1 MPLVKLLKVS
11 IILPRREAAE
21 AINRLAELEW
31 FHPINRESHY
41 TNPDIDDLLL
51 DASRLLQSIEEVV
64 KSLNIQLETGI
75 LDTMFKGA
83 LKVRN
88 ELVVSDLED
97 LIQELEAKSKPILDE
112 ARSLLSEHGKVS
124 KLLEES
130 KSIREVLKAASN
142 ININIS
148 NMQNLK
154 RFFASLFIVNQKD
167 VAEVERS
174 LGDVFI
180 ARVGSTEVNVALLV
194 ISSKED
200 ADRVIKVFRSYDVHP
215 FVIPT
220 SLPQNP
226 RDAFIEVEKS
236 IAEYEKKKLDIEQ
249 AIEKFRSNV
258 TPTIVSLYEGAKTAK
273 DILET
278 MRKPYGTRY
287 FALIEGYIPVNMES
301 RFKALVKDWVYFIEH
316 VDDDNPDSPTL
327 IQNPTYMRTFEV
339 ITSQQGIPSNREN
352 DPTPMIAFVW
362 PIFYGL
368 MFADFG
374 QGFLLFL
381 LGMLLRV
388 RGVGSIRSWGTLL
401 AASGLGATFAG
412 LVTGE
417 FFGWHIDKFA
427 VFEPIIHSP
436 LGFFIGILD
445 VSELSIEQVLRVLEV
460 SVAIGVTHLTAAF
473 ILRIIRAIRDG
484 KLFEALTVHVTSLI
498 GYLSVVALILAAIG
512 AGYDVIG
519 MFGLIGV
526 KHTEPVPWITPLLG
540 EWANAEVVAD
550 VAVNALIASMVVSMV
565 GHMVE
570 AKRHKK
576 IHEQKDAE
584 YRGKEAEH
592 GEDGGL
598 IGAVMESFFIRPLEW
613 LSHTISYSRL
623 GIMLIVHVALMVTIN
638 HAYLEFEKQANIGG
652 GIAVLVGGNIG
663 IMMLEGL
670 IVYIQAIRLHLYE
683 WFPKWYEGSGTEF
696 KKIVPKMLY
705 TIFIW
710 EGSGNKSS
718 SDKYMRVTDK
728 TTIEDKV

>member
-1 MPLVKLLKVS
+1 
-11 IILPRREAAE
+11 
-21 AINRLAELEW
+21 
-31 FHPINRESHY
+31 
-41 TNPDIDDLLL
+41 
-51 DASRLLQSIEEVV
+51 
-64 KSLNIQLETGI
+64 
-75 LDTMFKGA
+75 
-83 LKVRN
+83 
-88 ELVVSDLED
+88 
-97 LIQELEAKSKPILDE
+97 
-112 ARSLLSEHGKVS
+112 
-124 KLLEES
+124 
-130 KSIREVLKAASN
+130 
-142 ININIS
+142 
-148 NMQNLK
+148 
-154 RFFASLFIVNQKD
+154 
-167 VAEVERS
+167 
-174 LGDVFI
+174 
-180 ARVGSTEVNVALLV
+180 
-194 ISSKED
+194 
-200 ADRVIKVFRSYDVHP
+200 
-215 FVIPT
+215 
-220 SLPQNP
+220 
-226 RDAFIEVEKS
+226 
-236 IAEYEKKKLDIEQ
+236 
-249 AIEKFRSNV
+249 
-258 TPTIVSLYEGAKTAK
+258 
-273 DILET
+273 
-278 MRKPYGTRY
+278 MRKPYGTRH

-301 RFKALVKDWVYFIEH
+301 RFKALVKDWVYVIER

-327 IQNPTYMRTFEV
+327 VQNPTYMRTFEV
-339 ITSQQGIPSNREN
+339 ITSQQGIPSSREN

-445 VSELSIEQVLRVLEV
+445 VSELNIEQVLKVLEV

-484 KLFEALTVHVTSLI
+484 KVFEALTVHVTSLI

-540 EWANAEVVAD
+540 SWANAEVVAD
-550 VAVNALIASMVVSMV
+550 IAVNALIASMVVSMV

-570 AKRHKK
+570 AKRHRKM
-576 IHEQKDAE
+576 HEQKYAE
-584 YRGKEAEH
+584 HRGKDAEH
-592 GEDGGL
+592 GEDGGI

-638 HAYLEFEKQANIGG
+638 HAYLEFEKQGNIGG
-652 GIAVLVGGNIG
+652 GIAVIVGGNIG

-710 EGSGNKSS
+710 EGSGDKSS
-718 SDKYMRVTDK
+718 NKGMRVTDK
-728 TTIEDKV
+728 ATIEDKV

>member
-1 MPLVKLLKVS
+1 MPLVRLLKAS
-11 IILPRREAAE
+11 ILLPRQEAAQ
-21 AINRLAELEW
+21 AINKLAELEW

-51 DASRLLQSIEEVV
+51 DSSRILQAIEEVV

-88 ELVVSDLED
+88 ELVVSDLES
-97 LIQELEAKSKPILDE
+97 LIRDLEARSKPILDE
-112 ARSLLSEHGKVS
+112 AKGLLDEQSRVS
-124 KLLEES
+124 KLLEEA
-130 KSIREVLKAASN
+130 KSIREVLRAAST
-142 ININIS
+142 IDL
-148 NMQNLK
+148 NMGNMNLK

-167 VAEVERS
+167 VAEIERS
-174 LGDVFI
+174 LSDVFI
-180 ARVGSTEVNVALLV
+180 ARVGSTEVSTALFV
-194 ISSKED
+194 ISSRED

-215 FVIPT
+215 FTIPQ
-220 SLPQNP
+220 SLAQNP
-226 RDAFIEVEKS
+226 SKAYVEVERS
-236 IAEYEKKKLDIEQ
+236 IADHERKRLEIEQ
-249 AIEKFRSNV
+249 AIERFKVKV
-258 TPTIVSLYEGAKTAK
+258 TPTIVSLYEGAKACK
-273 DILET
+273 DIIET

-301 RFKALVKDWVYFIEH
+301 RFKALVKDWVYSIEP
-316 VDDDNPDSPTL
+316 VEDDNPESPTL
-327 IQNPTYMRTFEV
+327 VQNPTYMRTFEV
-339 ITSQQGIPSNREN
+339 ITSQQGIPSRREN

-388 RGVGSIRSWGTLL
+388 RGIGSIRSWGTLL

-417 FFGWHIDKFA
+417 FFGWHVDKFT
-427 VFEPIIHSP
+427 VFEPILHSP
-436 LGFFIGILD
+436 LGFFIGILN
-445 VSELSIEQVLRVLEV
+445 VSELGIEQVLKVLEV

-473 ILRIIRAIRDG
+473 ILRIIRAVRDG
-484 KLFEALTVHVTSLI
+484 KLFEAVTVHVTSLV

-526 KHTEPVPWITPLLG
+526 KHTEPVPWITPVFG

-550 VAVNALIASMVVSMV
+550 IAVNALIASMVVSMV

-570 AKRHKK
+570 SKRHKRHK
-576 IHEQKDAE
+576 EYEHE
-584 YRGKEAEH
+584 GKEGKEEH
-592 GEDGGL
+592 GEEGGI

-638 HAYLEFEKQANIGG
+638 HAYLEFEKTGNIGG
-652 GIAVLVGGNIG
+652 GIAVLAGGNIG

-683 WFPKWYEGSGTEF
+683 WFPKWYEGSGNEF
-696 KKIVPKMLY
+696 KRIVPRMLY
-705 TIFIW
+705 TIFVW
-710 EGSGNKSS
+710 EGSKARASEVEAGRK
-718 SDKYMRVTDK
+718 DL
-728 TTIEDKV
+728 IEDKV

>member
-180 ARVGSTEVNVALLV
+180 VRVGSTEVNVALLV

-226 RDAFIEVEKS
+226 REAFAEVEKS
-236 IAEYEKKKLDIEQ
+236 ITEYEKKKLDIEQ
-249 AIEKFRSNV
+249 AIEKFKSNV

-445 VSELSIEQVLRVLEV
+445 VSELNIEQVLRVLEV

>member
-11 IILPRREAAE
+11 IILPRKEAAE

-97 LIQELEAKSKPILDE
+97 LIQELETKSKPILDE
-112 ARSLLSEHGKVS
+112 ASSLLSEHSKVS

-148 NMQNLK
+148 SMQNLK

-226 RDAFIEVEKS
+226 REAFAEVEKS

-249 AIEKFRSNV
+249 AIEKFKSNV
-258 TPTIVSLYEGAKTAK
+258 TPTIVSLYEGAKAAK

-278 MRKPYGTRY
+278 MRKPYGTRH

-301 RFKALVKDWVYFIEH
+301 RFKALVKDWVYVIEH

-327 IQNPTYMRTFEV
+327 VQNPTYMRTFEV
-339 ITSQQGIPSNREN
+339 ITSQQGIPSSREN

-445 VSELSIEQVLRVLEV
+445 VSELNIEQVLKVLEV

-484 KLFEALTVHVTSLI
+484 KVFEALTVHVTSLI

-540 EWANAEVVAD
+540 SWANAEVVAD
-550 VAVNALIASMVVSMV
+550 IAVNALIASMVVSMV

-570 AKRHKK
+570 AKRHRKM
-576 IHEQKDAE
+576 HEQKYAE
-584 YRGKEAEH
+584 HRGKDAEH
-592 GEDGGL
+592 GEDGGI

-638 HAYLEFEKQANIGG
+638 HAYLEFEKQGNIGG
-652 GIAVLVGGNIG
+652 GIAVIAGGNIG

-710 EGSGNKSS
+710 EGSGDKSS
-718 SDKYMRVTDK
+718 NKGMRVTDK
-728 TTIEDKV
+728 ATIEDKV